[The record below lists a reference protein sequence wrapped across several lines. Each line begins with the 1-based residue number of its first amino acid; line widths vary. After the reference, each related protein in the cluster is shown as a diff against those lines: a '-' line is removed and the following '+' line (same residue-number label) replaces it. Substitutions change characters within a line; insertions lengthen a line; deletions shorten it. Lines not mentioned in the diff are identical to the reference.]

1 MSGMFLSVAIGN
13 AEFMLPR
20 GLQMIGQGPVSRI
33 DDVHQ
38 VCTYYRQLGVATMFQ
53 TGDADRY
60 HVAAMQSA
68 SLYLFELSRQPDAAK
83 VTSFAKPLFDAMVSG
98 YWEAARWI
106 AEASRPTW
114 NPDREYE
121 DDFLY
126 VWFLCKHALLDAPR
140 TETEPLLERYRAV
153 LEGAFDVR
161 LDLCRAL
168 LDADDAAFDA
178 ELRVL
183 LERRRDEVEALADR
197 GVLGNDA
204 STWVRHFA
212 LEGLALLALAERQGM
227 RTGPRYLHCPTPARS
242 ESPYEFDRNAWMR
255 VDHRPRRRAD

>member
-1 MSGMFLSVAIGN
+1 MSGLFLSVAIRN

-20 GLQMIGQGPVSRI
+20 GLRMLAQGPVARI

-38 VCTYYRQLGVATMFQ
+38 VCTYYRQLGVATLFQ
-53 TGDADRY
+53 TGDADRH

-68 SLYLFELSRQPDAAK
+68 SLYLFELLRQPDAAK
-83 VTSFAKPLFDAMVSG
+83 VTSFAKPLFDAIGAG

-114 NPDREYE
+114 NPEREYE

-140 TETEPLLERYRAV
+140 EETEGLLERYETV
-153 LEGAFDVR
+153 LEGAVDVR

-168 LDADDAAFDA
+168 LDADEVTFDA
-178 ELRVL
+178 ELRAL
-183 LERRRDEVEALADR
+183 LERRREEVEALAER
-197 GVLGNDA
+197 GALGNDA
-204 STWVRHFA
+204 ATWIRHFA
-212 LEGLALLALAERQGM
+212 LEGLALLAIAERQGLK
-227 RTGPRYLHCPTPARS
+227 TGSRYLHCPDVARRP
-242 ESPYEFDRNAWMR
+242 SPFVFDLNAWMR
-255 VDHRPRRRAD
+255 VDYRPHRA